1 MQTGNGQL
9 IDNPRRMSDR
19 TERTFAPE
27 PREPS
32 RRRFMIA
39 GEHVILRA
47 FERDDAERC
56 YRWMNDPNIVRTLKS
71 RYPIAFQNEIEWLDR
86 AMHGSSSDAER
97 HFAIE
102 RKDDRTHIGNAS
114 IHDIEWVSRIASF
127 GLFVGEP
134 SAWNRGFG
142 SDAIRT
148 LVRFA
153 FDEMNLQ
160 KLRIDV
166 FDYND
171 RAKHILESHGF
182 VQEGRLRREFFRDG
196 MYHDLVILSTFRDDT
211 PQETPQT

>member
-1 MQTGNGQL
+1 MA
-9 IDNPRRMSDR
+9 DR
-19 TERTFAPE
+19 TERTFAPD
-27 PREPS
+27 PREPL

-47 FERDDAERC
+47 FEREDAERC

-71 RYPIAFQNEIEWLDR
+71 RYPIAFQNESEWLDR
-86 AMHGSSSDAER
+86 AMQASAAER

-114 IHDIEWVSRIASF
+114 IHDIDWVSRAASF
-127 GLFVGEP
+127 GLFIGEP

-148 LVRFA
+148 LVLFA
-153 FDEMNLQ
+153 FEEMNLR
-160 KLRIDV
+160 KLRISI

-171 RAKHILESHGF
+171 RAKHVLESQGF
-182 VQEGRLRREFFRDG
+182 VQEGRLRQEFYREG
-196 MYHDLVILSTFRDDT
+196 TYHDLVILSTFRDGA
-211 PQETPQT
+211 PQETA

>member
-1 MQTGNGQL
+1 MPNH
-9 IDNPRRMSDR
+9 
-19 TERTFAPE
+19 TERGFAPDS
-27 PREPS
+27 REPG

-47 FERDDAERC
+47 FEREDAERC
-56 YRWMNDPNIVRTLKS
+56 YRWMNDPSIVRTLKT

-86 AMHGSSSDAER
+86 AMHSVSTER

-114 IHDIEWVSRIASF
+114 IHDIDWVCRTGMF
-127 GLFVGEP
+127 GLFIGEP

-142 SDAIRT
+142 GDAVRT

-160 KLRIDV
+160 KLRIHV
-166 FDYND
+166 FEYNE
-171 RAKHILESHGF
+171 RAKHVLETQSF
-182 VQEGRLRREFFRDG
+182 VQEGRLRREFYREG
-196 MYHDLVILSTFRDDT
+196 SYHDILVYSTFRDPL
-211 PQETPQT
+211 PQETSA

>member
-1 MQTGNGQL
+1 MA
-9 IDNPRRMSDR
+9 DR
-19 TERTFAPE
+19 TERAFAPD
-27 PREPS
+27 PRES

-56 YRWMNDPNIVRTLKS
+56 YRWMNDPNIVRTLKT

-86 AMHGSSSDAER
+86 AMHVSVNDSER

-102 RKDDRTHIGNAS
+102 KKDDRSHIGNAS
-114 IHDIEWVSRIASF
+114 IHDIEWVSRTAEF
-127 GLFVGEP
+127 GLFIGEP
-134 SAWNRGFG
+134 SAWNKGFG

-153 FDEMNLQ
+153 FDEMNLR
-160 KLRIDV
+160 KLRNNV

-171 RAKHILESHGF
+171 RAKHILETQGF
-182 VQEGRLRREFFRDG
+182 VQEGRLRKEFYREG
-196 MYHDLVILSTFRDDT
+196 SYHDIVLLSIFRG
-211 PQETPQT
+211 ETTQ

>member
-1 MQTGNGQL
+1 MA
-9 IDNPRRMSDR
+9 DR
-19 TERTFAPE
+19 TERAFAPE
-27 PREPS
+27 PRDQG

-47 FERDDAERC
+47 FEREDAERC
-56 YRWMNDPNIVRTLKS
+56 YRWMNDPNIVRALKS

-86 AMHGSSSDAER
+86 AIHANASER

-114 IHDIEWVSRIASF
+114 IHDIEWVSRVASF
-127 GLFVGEP
+127 GLFIGEP
-134 SAWNRGFG
+134 TAWNRGFG
-142 SDAIRT
+142 TDAIRT

-153 FDEMNLQ
+153 FDEMNLR

-171 RAKHILESHGF
+171 RAKHVLETHGF
-182 VQEGRLRREFFRDG
+182 VQEGRLRAEFYRDG
-196 MYHDLVILSTFRDDT
+196 TYHDIVILSVFRDT
-211 PQETPQT
+211 PQETTGT

>member
-1 MQTGNGQL
+1 MA
-9 IDNPRRMSDR
+9 DR
-19 TERTFAPE
+19 TERTFAPDS
-27 PREPS
+27 REPS

-71 RYPIAFQNEIEWLDR
+71 RYPIAFQNEIEWLEG
-86 AMHGSSSDAER
+86 AMHANANER

-114 IHDIEWVSRIASF
+114 IHDIEWVSRTAAF

-153 FDEMNLQ
+153 FDEMNLR
-160 KLRIDV
+160 KLRISV
-166 FDYND
+166 FEYND
-171 RAKHILESHGF
+171 RAKHVLETQGF
-182 VQEGRLRREFFRDG
+182 VQEGRLRREFYREGSYHDLLILSIFRDG
-196 MYHDLVILSTFRDDT
+196 E
-211 PQETPQT
+211 PGETQV

>member
-1 MQTGNGQL
+1 MPNH
-9 IDNPRRMSDR
+9 
-19 TERTFAPE
+19 TERGFAPDS
-27 PREPS
+27 REPS

-47 FERDDAERC
+47 FEREDAERC
-56 YRWMNDPNIVRTLKS
+56 YRWMNDPSIVRTLKS

-86 AMHGSSSDAER
+86 AMNSHAAER

-114 IHDIEWVSRIASF
+114 IHDIDWVSRTGSF

-142 SDAIRT
+142 GDAVRT

-160 KLRIDV
+160 KLRINV
-166 FDYND
+166 FEYND
-171 RAKHILESHGF
+171 RAKHVLEMQGF
-182 VQEGRLRREFFRDG
+182 VQEARLRREFYREG
-196 MYHDLVILSTFRDDT
+196 SYHDLLVYSTFRDPL
-211 PQETPQT
+211 PQETSA

>member
-1 MQTGNGQL
+1 MG
-9 IDNPRRMSDR
+9 DR
-19 TERTFAPE
+19 TERTFAPDS
-27 PREPS
+27 REPA

-47 FERDDAERC
+47 FEREDAERC
-56 YRWMNDPNIVRTLKS
+56 YRWMNDPSIVRTLKS

-86 AMHGSSSDAER
+86 AMTASATER

-114 IHDIEWVSRIASF
+114 IHEIEWVSRTAAF

-153 FDEMNLQ
+153 FDEMNLR
-160 KLRIDV
+160 KLRINV
-166 FDYND
+166 FEYND
-171 RAKHILESHGF
+171 RAKHVLETQGF
-182 VQEGRLRREFFRDG
+182 VQEGRLRQEFYREGAF
-196 MYHDLVILSTFRDDT
+196 HDLVILSIFRDGA
-211 PQETPQT
+211 PQENVE

>member
-1 MQTGNGQL
+1 MA
-9 IDNPRRMSDR
+9 DR

-27 PREPS
+27 ESGPS

-71 RYPIAFQNEIEWLDR
+71 RYPIAFQNEIEWLER
-86 AMHGSSSDAER
+86 AMNVSVSDSER

-102 RKDDRTHIGNAS
+102 RKEDRAHIGNAS
-114 IHDIEWVSRIASF
+114 IHDIDWVSRTAAF

-142 SDAIRT
+142 TDAIRT

-153 FDEMNLQ
+153 FEEMNLR
-160 KLRIDV
+160 KLNIDV

-171 RAKHILESHGF
+171 RAKHVLEAQGF
-182 VQEGRLRREFFRDG
+182 VQEGRLRQQFYREG
-196 MYHDLVILSTFRDDT
+196 AYHDIVILSTFRDGA
-211 PQETPQT
+211 PQETSS

>member
-1 MQTGNGQL
+1 MA
-9 IDNPRRMSDR
+9 DR
-19 TERTFAPE
+19 TERAFAPD
-27 PREPS
+27 PREPA

-47 FERDDAERC
+47 FEREDAERC

-86 AMHGSSSDAER
+86 AMHAGVSDSER

-102 RKDDRTHIGNAS
+102 RKDDRAHIGNAS
-114 IHDIEWVSRIASF
+114 IHDIDWVSRTASF
-127 GLFVGEP
+127 GLFIGEP

-153 FDEMNLQ
+153 FEEMNLR
-160 KLRIDV
+160 KLRINV

-171 RAKHILESHGF
+171 RAKHVLETQGF
-182 VQEGRLRREFFRDG
+182 VQEGRLRQEFYREG
-196 MYHDLVILSTFRDDT
+196 TYHDIVILSTFRDGA
-211 PQETPQT
+211 PQETS